1 MEGRFLASQML
12 FVDELKEG
20 ERTQV
25 TMANTSLAQVP
36 DSVFTKSYLERVNR

>member
-1 MEGRFLASQML
+1 MPSQML

-25 TMANTSLAQVP
+25 TMANTSLARVP
-36 DSVFTKSYLERVNR
+36 DTVFSKSYLERVNR